1 MKSVLREAAER
12 GISSGE
18 VIAPV
23 HQQDRNLMLQLTR
36 LPEVVERAAHHR
48 APNHIAE
55 YAYEL
60 VAEFSRFYEACH
72 ILREEDPRVQSSW
85 LALVEITLAELT
97 LLLDLLGIEI
107 PERM

>member
-1 MKSVLREAAER
+1 
-12 GISSGE
+12 
-18 VIAPV
+18 
-23 HQQDRNLMLQLTR
+23 MLQLAR
-36 LPEVVERAAHHR
+36 LPEVVERAAEHR

-72 ILREEDPRVQSSW
+72 ILREEDPARQASW
-85 LALVEITLAELT
+85 LGLVVTALAELT
-97 LLLDLLGIEI
+97 TLLDLLAIAV